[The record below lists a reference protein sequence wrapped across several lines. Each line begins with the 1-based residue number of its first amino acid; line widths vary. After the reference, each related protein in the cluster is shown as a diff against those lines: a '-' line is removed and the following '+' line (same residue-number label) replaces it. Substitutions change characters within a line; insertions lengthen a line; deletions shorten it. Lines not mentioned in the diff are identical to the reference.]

1 MRAVCR
7 APPPVRTNRTSMS
20 ATNHTFQAEVSQVL
34 NLVINSLYRNKEIF
48 LRELISNAS
57 DAIDKLRFEALT
69 DDGLTA
75 AEGTIQL
82 IPDADAGTLTIADN
96 GIGMTE
102 EELVTN
108 LGTIAHSGT
117 KAFLQQIEAGA
128 NVELIG
134 QFGVGFYSAFLVA
147 DSVDVVS
154 RRAGTDTAT
163 KWSSDAKDTFSIEPA
178 ERETHG
184 TSIVLHLREDQREY
198 TGSYRLRNLVTRY
211 SDFVGHPIDLA
222 TLPPVSEDEE
232 ADETEVREPVFE
244 TINQGSALWQRSPS
258 DITDEQYEE
267 FYRHL
272 AHDWE
277 PPLVRN
283 HFTIEGSQEF
293 TALLYVPKRAPFDL
307 FDRESKHGVRLF
319 VKRVFIMDD
328 CEELLPV
335 WLRFVR
341 GIVDSADL
349 PLNVSRDVL
358 QDSRAASVIRKQVV
372 KKTLDALES
381 MATDRPE
388 DYTTFWNTFGKVLK
402 EGVHYDKTA
411 AKRIAKLLR
420 FESSK
425 ADGFTSLAEYVERM
439 PDDQSDIYYAIGPTK
454 ALVES
459 SPHME
464 AFKAK
469 DYEVLYLT
477 DPVDQWMV
485 DGLTEFEDKNLVSI
499 AGADLDLDEG
509 DEDAAKAAEDRAK
522 DLVPL
527 TDRFGE
533 ILGDRVKEVKLSK
546 RLADSPVCL
555 VIPEGGLPSH
565 IERMLRMQ
573 NQDMPA
579 SPRILEINPEHP
591 IIIDLEKR
599 LGGDAADVED
609 YVHLLYDQ
617 ALLREGSPI
626 DDPAGFAQRMSKLM
640 VSSLKE

>member
-1 MRAVCR
+1 
-7 APPPVRTNRTSMS
+7 MS
-20 ATNHTFQAEVSQVL
+20 SKNHAFQAEVSQVL

-69 DDGLTA
+69 DEGLTA
-75 AEGTIQL
+75 AEGSIQL

-96 GIGMTE
+96 GIGMSE

-117 KAFLQQIEAGA
+117 KAFIEQIEAGA
-128 NVELIG
+128 DVELIG

-147 DSVDVVS
+147 DKVDVIS
-154 RRAGTDTAT
+154 RRAGEDTAT
-163 KWSSDAKDTFSIEPA
+163 KWSSDAKDGFSIEPA
-178 ERETHG
+178 DRETHG

-198 TGSYRLRNLVTRY
+198 TGSYRLRNLVSRY
-211 SDFVGHPIDLA
+211 SDFVGHPISLA
-222 TLPPVSEDEE
+222 TLPPAPEGEDGEE
-232 ADETEVREPVFE
+232 AEAPEPVFE

-277 PPLVRN
+277 PPLARN

-381 MATDRPE
+381 MAADRPE
-388 DYTTFWNTFGKVLK
+388 DYQTFWDTFGKVLK
-402 EGVHYDKTA
+402 EGVHYDKKA

-425 ADGFTSLAEYVERM
+425 SDGFTSLTDYVERM
-439 PDDQSDIYYAIGPTK
+439 PEGQTDIYYAIGPSK

-485 DGLTEFEDKNLVSI
+485 DGLSEFDDKNLVSI
-499 AGADLDLDEG
+499 AGADLDLNDG
-509 DEDAAKAAEDRAK
+509 DEEAAKAAEDRAK

-555 VIPEGGLPSH
+555 VIPDGGLPSH

-591 IIIDLEKR
+591 IIVDLEKR
-599 LGGDAADVED
+599 LGGDSADVED

-640 VSSLKE
+640 TSSLKG

>member
-1 MRAVCR
+1 MTAK
-7 APPPVRTNRTSMS
+7 
-20 ATNHTFQAEVSQVL
+20 NHTFQAEVSQVL

-57 DAIDKLRFEALT
+57 DAIDKLRFESLT
-69 DDGLTA
+69 DDALTVVDG
-75 AEGTIQL
+75 EIQL
-82 IPDADAGTLTIADN
+82 IPNTDAGTLTITDN

-102 EELVTN
+102 EEMITN

-117 KAFLQQIEAGA
+117 KAFMQELEAGA
-128 NVELIG
+128 DVELIG

-147 DSVDVVS
+147 DSVEVIT
-154 RRAGTDTAT
+154 RKAGTDTAA
-163 KWSSDAKDTFSIEPA
+163 KWSSDANDSFTIEPA
-178 ERETHG
+178 ERESHG
-184 TSIVLHLREDQREY
+184 TTIVLHLREDQVEY
-198 TGSYRLRNLVTRY
+198 TGSYRLKNLVTRY
-211 SDFVGHPIDLA
+211 SDFVGHPISLA
-222 TLPPVSEDEE
+222 TLPPAPAPPEKEEGEEGEEGEDEPE
-232 ADETEVREPVFE
+232 AVEREPVFE
-244 TINQGSALWQRSPS
+244 TINQGSALWQRSPE
-258 DITDEQYEE
+258 DITDEQYQE
-267 FYRHL
+267 FYQHL

-277 PPLVRN
+277 PPLTRT
-283 HFTIEGSQEF
+283 HFTIEGGQEF
-293 TALLYVPKRAPFDL
+293 TALLYVPTRAPNDL

-358 QDSRAASVIRKQVV
+358 QDSRAASTIRKQIV
-372 KKTLDALES
+372 KKTLDALE
-381 MATDRPE
+381 ALAADKPE
-388 DYTTFWNTFGKVLK
+388 EYTTFWRTFGKVLK
-402 EGVHYDKTA
+402 EGVHYDKKA

-425 ADGFTSLAEYVERM
+425 SDDFTSLEEYVERM
-439 PDDQSDIYYAIGPTK
+439 PEGQVDIYYAIGPTK
-454 ALVES
+454 NLVES
-459 SPHME
+459 SPHLE
-464 AFKAK
+464 VFKSK

-477 DPVDQWMV
+477 DPIDQWMV
-485 DGLTEFEDKNLVSI
+485 DGLTEFDEKKLVSV
-499 AGADLDLDEG
+499 AGADVDLDEG
-509 DEDAAKAAEDRAK
+509 DEEAAKAAEDRAK

-533 ILGDRVKEVKLSK
+533 ILGDRVKEVKLSR

-555 VIPEGGLPSH
+555 VIPDGGMPSH

-573 NQDMPA
+573 NQDMP
-579 SPRILEINPEHP
+579 STPRILEINPEHP
-591 IIIDLEKR
+591 IIVDLEKR
-599 LGGDAADVED
+599 LGGDAVAVED
-609 YVHLLYDQ
+609 YVYLLYDQ

-640 VSSLKE
+640 VSSLKD

>member
-1 MRAVCR
+1 
-7 APPPVRTNRTSMS
+7 MS

-57 DAIDKLRFEALT
+57 DAIDKLRFESLTDEALT
-69 DDGLTA
+69 AVDG
-75 AEGTIQL
+75 EIQL
-82 IPDADAGTLTIADN
+82 IPDKDSGTLIISDN

-117 KAFLQQIEAGA
+117 KAFMQQLEAGA
-128 NVELIG
+128 DVELIG

-147 DSVDVVS
+147 ESVEVIT
-154 RRAGTDTAT
+154 RKAGSETAS
-163 KWSSDAKDTFSIEPA
+163 KWTSDAKESFSIEPA
-178 ERETHG
+178 ERESHG
-184 TSIVLHLREDQREY
+184 TTIILHLREDHLEF

-211 SDFVGHPIDLA
+211 SDFVGHPISLA
-222 TLPPVSEDEE
+222 TLPPAPELEEGEEPAEDV
-232 ADETEVREPVFE
+232 AREPVFE

-258 DITDEQYEE
+258 DITEEQYQE
-267 FYRHL
+267 FYQHL

-277 PPLVRN
+277 PPLARN
-283 HFTIEGSQEF
+283 HFTIEGGQEF
-293 TALLYVPKRAPFDL
+293 TALLYVPTRAPMDL
-307 FDRESKHGVRLF
+307 FDRDSKHGVRLF

-341 GIVDSADL
+341 GIVDSSDL

-358 QDSRAASVIRKQVV
+358 QDSRAAATIRKQIV
-372 KKTLDALES
+372 KKTLDVLEDL
-381 MATDRPE
+381 AANKPE

-402 EGVHYDKTA
+402 EGVHYDKKA

-425 ADGFTSLAEYVERM
+425 ADGFTSLEEYVERM
-439 PDDQSDIYYAIGPTK
+439 PQGQTDIYYAIGPTK
-454 ALVES
+454 SLVES
-459 SPHME
+459 SPHLE

-485 DGLTEFEDKNLVSI
+485 DGITEFDDKKLVSV
-499 AGADLDLDEG
+499 AGADIDLDDG
-509 DEDAAKAAEDRAK
+509 DEEAAKAAEDRAK

-533 ILGDRVKEVKLSK
+533 ILGERVKEVKLSR

-555 VIPEGGLPSH
+555 VIPDGGLPSH

-599 LGGDAADVED
+599 LGADETAVED

-640 VSSLKE
+640 VSSLQE

>member
-1 MRAVCR
+1 
-7 APPPVRTNRTSMS
+7 MS